1 MFSLEKKLNETTYY
15 RLPWT
20 VSFKMVIQW
29 FETNDLYSHNW
40 ILPFLFCEI
49 LFRKNRN
56 SEILCQR
63 VIQRLNEWKYLR
75 KFKWMSSRWEQ
86 MTFLSI
92 MCKCILPILHS
103 KILVQR
109 KQNSEFLSNN
119 NSAIKWVEI
128 FFVGYYSEGIP
139 SEEALLSL
147 YCDLTGNG
155 LPLPNWK
162 FFLGLVF
169 FRVIVNIQVGSVLA
183 SAASCLSTVT
193 MKLYLF
199 SYSSSLLV
207 SNVNQIKGHQ
217 WEYWSLSVRTV
228 TTMTASGP

>member
-1 MFSLEKKLNETTYY
+1 MFSLEKKLSETTYY

-20 VSFKMVIQW
+20 VSFKMVIQR
-29 FETNDLYSHNW
+29 FGTNDLYSHNW

-103 KILVQR
+103 KILVRR
-109 KQNSEFLSNN
+109 KQNSEFLSNI

-147 YCDLTGNG
+147 YCDLTGNS

-169 FRVIVNIQVGSVLA
+169 FRVIVNIQVGSALA

-193 MKLYLF
+193 MEWYLF
-199 SYSSSLLV
+199 SYSSSFLV
-207 SNVNQIKGHQ
+207 SNVNPWQDGKRVHCQ
-217 WEYWSLSVRTV
+217 YLPLSHTK
-228 TTMTASGP
+228 P

>member
-1 MFSLEKKLNETTYY
+1 MKQHITDCHGQY
-15 RLPWT
+15 RLKWLSRGSERMT
-20 VSFKMVIQW
+20 FIRTIEYYHFYFVKSYFGKIAIRKFCVKELFSDWMSGNIFVSLNGCPAVGNRWHFYQLCANVSCQFYILKSSFGENKIQ
-29 FETNDLYSHNW
+29 N
-40 ILPFLFCEI
+40 FCRI
-49 LFRKNRN
+49 T
-56 SEILCQR
+56 
-63 VIQRLNEWKYLR
+63 IQRLSEWKY
-75 KFKWMSSRWEQ
+75 
-86 MTFLSI
+86 I
-92 MCKCILPILHS
+92 
-103 KILVQR
+103 
-109 KQNSEFLSNN
+109 
-119 NSAIKWVEI
+119 
-128 FFVGYYSEGIP
+128 FVGYYSEGIP

-169 FRVIVNIQVGSVLA
+169 FRVIVNIQVGSALA

-199 SYSSSLLV
+199 SYSSSFLV

>member
-1 MFSLEKKLNETTYY
+1 MKQHITDCHGQY
-15 RLPWT
+15 RLKWL
-20 VSFKMVIQW
+20 S
-29 FETNDLYSHNW
+29 
-40 ILPFLFCEI
+40 
-49 LFRKNRN
+49 RG
-56 SEILCQR
+56 SERMTFIR
-63 VIQRLNEWKYLR
+63 TIEYYHFYFVKSYFGKIAIR
-75 KFKWMSSRWEQ
+75 KFCVKELFSDLMSGNIFVSLNGCPAVGN

-103 KILVQR
+103 KILVRR

-128 FFVGYYSEGIP
+128 FFAGYYSEGIP

-169 FRVIVNIQVGSVLA
+169 FRVIVNIQVGSALA
-183 SAASCLSTVT
+183 SAASWLSTVT

-199 SYSSSLLV
+199 SYSSSFLV